1 MRVKITLACTECKQ
15 RNYNT
20 MKNKKNTPDRLEMN
34 KYCPFCKKHTSPKA
48 EKKADKPAKSTKS
61 KDKKSKKNPFKSIAS
76 FFKSV
81 KAEGKKVV
89 WAQAKDVLKN
99 TVIVLIVVIIV
110 GLAIYG
116 VDSLLSLGMKGIK
129 NLAQTTTTTTSVS
142 QQGESTTAAALDKA
156 TTKAAE

>member
-1 MRVKITLACTECKQ
+1 MAE
-15 RNYNT
+15 
-20 MKNKKNTPDRLEMN
+20 
-34 KYCPFCKKHTSPKA
+34 
-48 EKKADKPAKSTKS
+48 EKKTSTKADAKSEKTAKAAKS

-89 WAQAKDVLKN
+89 WAPAKDVLKN
-99 TVIVLIVVIIV
+99 TIVVLVVVIIA

-129 NLAQTTTTTTSVS
+129 NLAETTTTTSAS

-156 TTKAAE
+156 TTAETTKAAE

>member
-1 MRVKITLACTECKQ
+1 MAEE
-15 RNYNT
+15 
-20 MKNKKNTPDRLEMN
+20 KK
-34 KYCPFCKKHTSPKA
+34 TSTKADAKA
-48 EKKADKPAKSTKS
+48 EKTAKSAKS
-61 KDKKSKKNPFKSIAS
+61 KDKKKSKKNPFKSIAS

-129 NLAQTTTTTTSVS
+129 SLATNETTTSVS
-142 QQGESTTAAALDKA
+142 QQGESTTAAALEKA
-156 TTKAAE
+156 TTTADTTKAAE

>member
-1 MRVKITLACTECKQ
+1 MAEE
-15 RNYNT
+15 
-20 MKNKKNTPDRLEMN
+20 KK
-34 KYCPFCKKHTSPKA
+34 TSPKA

-99 TVIVLIVVIIV
+99 TVIVLIV

-116 VDSLLSLGMKGIK
+116 VDSLLSLGMKSIK
-129 NLAQTTTTTTSVS
+129 NLAQTTTTTSVS

>member
-1 MRVKITLACTECKQ
+1 MAE
-15 RNYNT
+15 
-20 MKNKKNTPDRLEMN
+20 
-34 KYCPFCKKHTSPKA
+34 
-48 EKKADKPAKSTKS
+48 EKKTSTKADAKSEKIAKAAKS
-61 KDKKSKKNPFKSIAS
+61 KDKKKSKKNPFKSIAS

-89 WAQAKDVLKN
+89 WAPAKDVLKN
-99 TVIVLIVVIIV
+99 TIVVLVVVIIA

-129 NLAQTTTTTTSVS
+129 NLAETTTTTTSAS

-156 TTKAAE
+156 TTAETTKAAE